1 MIALL
6 FCRLLQA
13 YFLVLI
19 GRVVLSWFPI
29 SPGSGMASVFSV
41 LYAITEPVL
50 GPIRRVLP
58 PVGMGGMGLDLSPI
72 IVFMLVI
79 VLQNALCATV

>member
-6 FCRLLQA
+6 LCRLLQA
-13 YFLVLI
+13 YFLILI

-41 LYAITEPVL
+41 VYAITEPVL
-50 GPIRRVLP
+50 APLRKVIPPI
-58 PVGMGGMGLDLSPI
+58 GMGGMGLDLSPI

-79 VLQNALCATV
+79 ILQNAVCARA